1 MAKRLNKEWKDLEA
15 EPDSEDRFFAEV
27 RNNDLEWV
35 MKLMIGENEQCC
47 YATGIYTVVLTF
59 PSEYPFKPP
68 VVKFTPAIYHPGI
81 NQETGEIC
89 TDAFHEASNPWGPTK
104 NVRWIMS
111 VLYTMFL
118 DEGANHAVEQEIM
131 KQKEENYDAFK
142 AKVAAQIA
150 ELME

>member
-1 MAKRLNKEWKDLEA
+1 MSREILLLVDALAHEKNVAR
-15 EPDSEDRFFAEV
+15 EV
-27 RNNDLEWV
+27 IFTAVELA
-35 MKLMIGENEQCC
+35 LAS
-47 YATGIYTVVLTF
+47 ATKKKYDVGVDIRV
-59 PSEYPFKPP
+59 E
-68 VVKFTPAIYHPGI
+68 I
-81 NQETGEIC
+81 NQETGEIWA
-89 TDAFHEASNPWGPTK
+89 DVLREEWGPTR

-118 DEGANHAVEQEIM
+118 TEGASHSVEQEIM